1 MLNSKS
7 ESEIVELD
15 IGGKDKLKVKKDL
28 LCSVPGSKL
37 EAMFSGRLEQVKNQ

>member
-7 ESEIVELD
+7 ESDIVELD
-15 IGGKDKLKVKKDL
+15 IGGKDKLKVRKDL

-37 EAMFSGRLEQVKNQ
+37 EALISGRLD